1 MRERTLE
8 TPKGIRFRLLEAV
21 EPAAAGAG
29 KPLVY
34 FHSAGGLLPFEP
46 LLETLA
52 AQGYQ
57 VYAPVWP
64 GYGEESGEDRIE
76 DMLDFALH
84 GWDTVDL
91 LGLTERPILV
101 GHSMGGMIAAEMA
114 CLQPQRVER
123 LVLIASAGLWLDEH
137 PIPDL
142 FSMLPFELA
151 QVLFHDPKM
160 GEAMLTGGV
169 DFNDFEALK
178 DFLVVNARRLGTA
191 AKILFP
197 IPNRRLSKRLYRMT
211 APTLLVWGKQ
221 DKLIP
226 PPYAERFQKLLP
238 HPSRIAWIDQAGH
251 MVPYEQTQAV
261 AEAIVGFL
269 ARSASA
275 A

>member
-8 TPKGIRFRLLEAV
+8 TPKGIQFRLLEAG
-21 EPAAAGAG
+21 EGR
-29 KPLVY
+29 PLVY
-34 FHSAGGLLPFEP
+34 LHAAGGLLPVEP
-46 LLETLA
+46 LLESLA
-52 AQGYQ
+52 TQGYR
-57 VYAPVWP
+57 VLAPVWP
-64 GYGEESGEDRIE
+64 GYGEESGEEQLE

-84 GWDTVDL
+84 GWDVVDA
-91 LGLTERPILV
+91 LGLDERPILA

-123 LVLIASAGLWLDEH
+123 LVLIAAAGLWLDEH

-142 FSMLPFELA
+142 FAMLPFELA

-169 DFNDFEALK
+169 DFTNMAALQ
-178 DFLVVNARRLGTA
+178 DFLVRNARRLGTA
-191 AKILFP
+191 SKILFP
-197 IPNRRLSKRLYRMT
+197 IPNRRLSKRLYRMS

-226 PPYAERFQKLLP
+226 SPYAERFQKLLP
-238 HPSRIAWIDQAGH
+238 GESRIAWIDQAGH
-251 MVPYEQTQAV
+251 MVPYEQTAAV
-261 AEAIVGFL
+261 AAAITGFL

-275 A
+275 V